1 MNVCGLGQASKWKEG
16 IQADRLCG
24 NGSKVRAKQAL
35 NQNFNSPK
43 PKVAAGGVVLP
54 YRICAQLEPHLG
66 RVQDDPAH

>member
-1 MNVCGLGQASKWKEG
+1 MNVTGQASKWKEG

-35 NQNFNSPK
+35 NQNLNSTK

-54 YRICAQLEPHLG
+54 NRVCAKLEPHLG